1 MDVLAII
8 LACSLHPDDQ
18 LVRTLVDVQSS
29 GNRFFV
35 GDLRTLKTND
45 SLRSAEDALRF
56 AEEMRRQGGKPAA
69 GLLGVP
75 LEWAERFGR
84 APVELFDACTNV
96 SIATAAF
103 SDYYRRC
110 SVGAGSGR
118 SRSQARRR
126 TRRPGALIR
135 ARYCI
140 VTSFARDLGVST
152 AAPVILRE
160 LIAGTR
166 PRGEALV
173 DAPPERSSPLAG
185 KESPG
190 DGTGAPSVFFHPT
203 PLLPGGPGG
212 GTPSRSGSR

>member
-56 AEEMRRQGGKPAA
+56 AEDLQRHGGRPAV

-75 LEWAERFGR
+75 VEWARRFGR

-110 SVGAGSGR
+110 SIGSDSRRLRAR
-118 SRSQARRR
+118 SRHSPPHEA
-126 TRRPGALIR
+126 GLIR

-140 VTSFARDLGVST
+140 VTAFARDLGVRT

-160 LIAGTR
+160 LIAAARTR
-166 PRGEALV
+166 EEPSRA
-173 DAPPERSSPLAG
+173 AAPERSSPLGGVDALDAAIGGAG
-185 KESPG
+185 LFLDPRVVVPG
-190 DGTGAPSVFFHPT
+190 GTG
-203 PLLPGGPGG
+203 GGVQNQP
-212 GTPSRSGSR
+212 GSR

>member
-18 LVRTLVDVQSS
+18 LVRTLVDVQSN

-35 GDLRTLKTND
+35 GDLRTLNTND

-56 AEEMRRQGGKPAA
+56 AEDLRRNGGRPAV

-75 LEWAERFGR
+75 LEWSERFGR
-84 APVELFDACTNV
+84 APIELFDVCTNV

-110 SVGAGSGR
+110 SLGVAVRR
-118 SRSQARRR
+118 SRIHAHHRPARE
-126 TRRPGALIR
+126 PALIR

-140 VTSFARDLGVST
+140 VASFARDLGVRT

-160 LIAGTR
+160 LIAKTLAH
-166 PRGEALV
+166 EEMTV
-173 DAPPERSSPLAG
+173 DASPELSSPIG
-185 KESPG
+185 VDTPEG
-190 DGTGAPSVFFHPT
+190 GTGAMRLFLDPT
-203 PLLPGGPGG
+203 VVLPGSSGG
-212 GTPSRSGSR
+212 GAQNRSGSR

>member
-29 GNRFFV
+29 GNPFFV
-35 GDLRTLKTND
+35 GDLQTLKTND
-45 SLRSAEDALRF
+45 ALRSAEDALRY
-56 AEEMRRQGGKPAA
+56 AEDLRRQGGRPAV

-75 LEWAERFGR
+75 IEWAERFGR
-84 APVELFDACTNV
+84 APIELFDACTNV

-110 SVGAGSGR
+110 SVGADSGR
-118 SRSQARRR
+118 SRSHSRRR
-126 TRRPGALIR
+126 IQGQRALVR
-135 ARYCI
+135 ARYCV

-166 PRGEALV
+166 PRDQALV
-173 DAPPERSSPLAG
+173 DGPPERSSPLAG
-185 KESPG
+185 KVSHG
-190 DGTGAPSVFFHPT
+190 DRTAAPSVFLHPT

-212 GTPSRSGSR
+212 GAPSRSGSR

>member
-45 SLRSAEDALRF
+45 SLRSADGALRF
-56 AEEMRRQGGKPAA
+56 AEDLQRRGGRPAV

-75 LEWAERFGR
+75 VDWAQRFGR

-110 SVGAGSGR
+110 SIGRGSRRLRAHPRR
-118 SRSQARRR
+118 SAPREAD
-126 TRRPGALIR
+126 LIR
-135 ARYCI
+135 GRYCI
-140 VTSFARDLGVST
+140 VTSFARDLGVRT
-152 AAPVILRE
+152 AGPVILRE
-160 LIAGTR
+160 LIAAARTR
-166 PRGEALV
+166 EE
-173 DAPPERSSPLAG
+173 PPAAASAERSSPLEGVDA
-185 KESPG
+185 P
-190 DGTGAPSVFFHPT
+190 DAGTGAAGLFLDPRAVV
-203 PLLPGGPGG
+203 PGGTGG
-212 GTPSRSGSR
+212 RGQNRSGPR

>member
-56 AEEMRRQGGKPAA
+56 AENVRRQGGRPAV

-75 LEWAERFGR
+75 LGWAERFGR
-84 APVELFDACTNV
+84 APIELFDACTNV

-126 TRRPGALIR
+126 TQHQRALIR

-140 VTSFARDLGVST
+140 VTSFARDLGVTT

-166 PRGEALV
+166 ARDEAPV
-173 DAPPERSSPLAG
+173 DAPPECSSPFAG
-185 KESPG
+185 KDSPA
-190 DGTGAPSVFFHPT
+190 DGTGAPGLFLYPT

-212 GTPSRSGSR
+212 GAPSRSGSR